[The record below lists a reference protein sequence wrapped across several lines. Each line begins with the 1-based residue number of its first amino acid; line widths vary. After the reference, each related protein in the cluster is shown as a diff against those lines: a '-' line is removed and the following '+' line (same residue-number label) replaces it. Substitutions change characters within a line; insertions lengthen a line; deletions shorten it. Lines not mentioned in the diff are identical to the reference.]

1 MGAHAA
7 IRLALSEL
15 GELPRPL
22 PARYALALVVLLG
35 EAGDARHGRWAAR
48 WAAQVT
54 LADAHVDLA
63 ALAELVRAFAAAPRL
78 GGAGRE
84 AVATLAE
91 RHGVRD
97 VRGLLIGPQS
107 GDPSRCRSLSRRVR

>member
-54 LADAHVDLA
+54 LA
-63 ALAELVRAFAAAPRL
+63 VRCTN
-78 GGAGRE
+78 AG
-84 AVATLAE
+84 
-91 RHGVRD
+91 
-97 VRGLLIGPQS
+97 
-107 GDPSRCRSLSRRVR
+107 SRRSNCSSCTLTLCGLPT